1 MRLGNLATP
10 RYGGMLALAA
20 IVAALP
26 LFLPNSFYFDVA
38 ILVGLNAIVCIGLNL
53 LIGYA
58 GQISLGHA
66 GFFGLGAYA
75 SAILTSNYG
84 WPPVAALLAGAVGVG
99 LLAFAVA
106 RPIMK
111 LRGHYL
117 AMGTLGLG
125 IIVSIVL
132 TQEVELTGGP
142 DGMPVQ
148 GFSVL
153 GWEPSGVLAWY
164 GIVGGLL
171 LVTVWL
177 ALNIVESPVGR
188 ALRAVHGSEAAAETM
203 GVDVVH
209 YKVLVFVVSAVLA
222 SVAGSVFVHYYSFVT
237 PSEAGFV
244 HSIELVTMVVL
255 GGMASIYGAVVG
267 AAILTTL
274 PQLLTFLHD
283 YEMLGFGA
291 IMMGVMIFMP
301 KGLVPTVHGFVKDR
315 LR

>member
-1 MRLGNLATP
+1 MNRLATA

-20 IVAALP
+20 VVAVLP
-26 LFLPNSFYFDVA
+26 LILPNSFYYDMA

-66 GFFGLGAYA
+66 GFFALGAYA
-75 SAILTSNYG
+75 SAILTGAYG
-84 WPPVAALLAGAVGVG
+84 WPPAGALLAGAAGTG

-111 LRGHYL
+111 LSGHYL

-125 IIVSIVL
+125 IIISIVL
-132 TQEVELTGGP
+132 TQEVALTGGP
-142 DGMPVQ
+142 DGMPVY
-148 GFSVL
+148 GFSVF
-153 GWEPSGVLAWY
+153 GWEPSGALTWY
-164 GIVGGLL
+164 WIVGGLL
-171 LVTVWL
+171 LLTAWL

-188 ALRAVHGSEAAAETM
+188 ALRAVHGSEPAARTA
-203 GVDVVH
+203 GIDVVH
-209 YKVLVFVVSAVLA
+209 YKALIFVVSAVLA
-222 SVAGSVFVHYYSFVT
+222 SIAGSVFVHYIGFIT

-255 GGMASIYGAVVG
+255 GGMASIFGAIVG

-283 YEMLGFGA
+283 YEMLVFGA
-291 IMMGVMIFMP
+291 ILMGVMIFMP
-301 KGLVPTVHGFVKDR
+301 KGLVPAIRAWIGSR
-315 LR
+315 AR

>member
-1 MRLGNLATP
+1 MRRRLATA

-20 IVAALP
+20 IVAMLP
-26 LFLPNSFYFDVA
+26 AFLPNNFYFDIA
-38 ILVGLNAIVCIGLNL
+38 ILVGLNAIACIGLNL
-53 LIGYA
+53 LVGYA

-75 SAILTSNYG
+75 SAILTSSYG
-84 WPPVAALLAGAVGVG
+84 WPPLAALLAGAAGVA

-125 IIVSIVL
+125 IIIAIVL
-132 TQEVELTGGP
+132 TQEVDLTGGP
-142 DGMPVQ
+142 DGMPVH

-164 GIVGGLL
+164 WIVGGLL
-171 LVTVWL
+171 LLTVWL

-188 ALRAVHGSEAAAETM
+188 ALRAVHGSEAAAQTM

-222 SVAGSVFVHYYSFVT
+222 SIAGSVFVHYIGFVT
-237 PSEAGFV
+237 PSEASFI
-244 HSIELVTMVVL
+244 HSIELITMVVL
-255 GGMASIYGAVVG
+255 GGLASIYGAVVG
-267 AAILTTL
+267 ATILTTL

-291 IMMGVMIFMP
+291 IMMGVMIFLP
-301 KGLVPTVHGFVKDR
+301 KGLVPTAARLLRDR
-315 LR
+315 VG

>member
-1 MRLGNLATP
+1 MRLKVATP
-10 RYGGMLALAA
+10 RTGGMLGLAA
-20 IVAALP
+20 TIAVLP
-26 LFLPNSFYFDVA
+26 AFLPNNFYFDIV
-38 ILVGLNAIVCIGLNL
+38 ILAGLNAIVCIGLNL
-53 LIGYA
+53 LVGYA

-75 SAILTSNYG
+75 SAILTSSYG
-84 WPPVAALLAGAVGVG
+84 WPPVAALLAGAAAVG

-125 IIVSIVL
+125 IIISIVL
-132 TQEVELTGGP
+132 TQEVDLTGGP
-142 DGMPVQ
+142 DGMPVY
-148 GFSVL
+148 GFSIL
-153 GWEPSGVLAWY
+153 GWEPSGVLMWY
-164 GIVGGLL
+164 WIVGGLL
-171 LVTVWL
+171 LLTVWL

-188 ALRAVHGSEAAAETM
+188 ALRAVHGSEAAAQTM
-203 GVDVVH
+203 GVDVVR

-222 SVAGSVFVHYYSFVT
+222 SIAGSVFVHYIGFVT
-237 PSEAGFV
+237 PGEAGFV
-244 HSIELVTMVVL
+244 HSIELITMVVL

-283 YEMLGFGA
+283 YEMLAFGA
-291 IMMGVMIFMP
+291 IMMGVMIFLP
-301 KGLVPTVHGFVKDR
+301 KGLVPTIARLVKDR
-315 LR
+315 FR